1 MDPQTFLDN
10 FATIADAP
18 NGFGELRKYIVN
30 IAVSGL
36 LDQSDQ
42 SEKQTAVESGIISPS
57 DYLHPTKKNWH
68 NLPLGICAEIFNGN
82 ATSTSEKLRLE
93 RSTTG
98 RPFVATKDIRYGFES
113 INYEN
118 GRRVP
123 CDDSKY
129 KVAPAHSVLICL
141 EGGSAGKKMGIVD
154 RKVSFGNK
162 LFANVCKP
170 WVNPRYLLIVFL
182 SDAFGSQFRSLLHGI
197 IGGVSKAKLMNVVIP
212 VPPLDEQLRIVDK
225 VDKLMALCDELEE
238 KKKIRDDL
246 RTAARASAIDAF
258 STASTPKELN
268 AAWKRI
274 HENWI
279 TIADT
284 PESIASLRSLILDLA
299 VHGKLNQ
306 LRGRSSYPR
315 VMVESVLSLEYGK
328 PLDKSLRSIKGAVP
342 VYGANGIKAFT
353 ERPLVRD
360 KGIVVGRKGS
370 AGEINLTDGAFWPLD
385 VTFFV
390 KFDQL
395 KFDLMFL
402 YYLLKSLDLPT
413 MARGIKPGINRN
425 DVYKLE
431 VIFPPLAE
439 QKRIVAKVN
448 ELMALCDELEK
459 SLKERESIV
468 QKFAGSM
475 KCGTAE
481 VVA

>member
-1 MDPQTFLDN
+1 MLPSPKEQT
-10 FATIADAP
+10 
-18 NGFGELRKYIVN
+18 
-30 IAVSGL
+30 
-36 LDQSDQ
+36 
-42 SEKQTAVESGIISPS
+42 
-57 DYLHPTKKNWH
+57 
-68 NLPLGICAEIFNGN
+68 
-82 ATSTSEKLRLE
+82 
-93 RSTTG
+93 
-98 RPFVATKDIRYGFES
+98 
-113 INYEN
+113 
-118 GRRVP
+118 
-123 CDDSKY
+123 
-129 KVAPAHSVLICL
+129 
-141 EGGSAGKKMGIVD
+141 
-154 RKVSFGNK
+154 
-162 LFANVCKP
+162 
-170 WVNPRYLLIVFL
+170 LIV
-182 SDAFGSQFRSLLHGI
+182 A
-197 IGGVSKAKLMNVVIP
+197 
-212 VPPLDEQLRIVDK
+212 K
-225 VDKLMALCDELEE
+225 VDELMALCDELER
-238 KKKIRDDL
+238 KKKLRDDL